1 MSLGRLGITEI
12 LEMDDRVRE
21 MLLAGKSS
29 DDIKNYAVE
38 NKGMKLLYDDII
50 DRLCEGQ
57 TTVTEVFRVASD
69 EQHE

>member
-1 MSLGRLGITEI
+1 
-12 LEMDDRVRE
+12 MDDRVRE

-29 DDIKNYAVE
+29 DDIKKYAVD

-57 TTVTEVFRVASD
+57 TTIAEVFRVASD